1 MDLGLSGRVAMV
13 SGASKGIGRAVAEL
27 LAKEGVRLSLCARNA
42 EEVAAAARAI
52 EAAHGVDCIGGAFDL
67 TQADAPAAWVEATI
81 ASFGRVDILVNN
93 AGAVPSGDFFT
104 MRESEWLPG
113 LEGKMLGYARVA
125 RAVLPGM
132 FERRQGAIVNV
143 IGTAAAQPMPG
154 YVMGSAANAAI
165 VSLTKG
171 LANEAGR
178 HNVRVNGVSPGSTR
192 TERWTMLAERAAA
205 STGKTREEAERDMV
219 SQSVLGR
226 AGEPSELADVIV
238 FLASDRA
245 SYVTG
250 AVLNVDGGMV
260 KGI

>member
-1 MDLGLSGRVAMV
+1 MELGLNGRVAMV

-27 LAKEGVRLSLCARNA
+27 LAREGVRLSLCARNA
-42 EEVAAAARAI
+42 GEVEAVARTI
-52 EAAHGVDCIGGAFDL
+52 EADHGVECIGGAFDL
-67 TQADAPAAWVEATI
+67 TQPDAPMAWVEATV
-81 ASFGRVDILVNN
+81 ARFGRVDILVNN
-93 AGAVPSGDFFT
+93 AGAVPSGDFFA
-104 MRESEWLPG
+104 MAESDWLPG
-113 LEGKMLGYARVA
+113 MEGKLLGYARVA
-125 RAVLPGM
+125 RAVMPGM

-154 YVMGSAANAAI
+154 YVMGSAANAAL

-171 LANEAGR
+171 LANEGGR
-178 HNVRVNGVSPGSTR
+178 FNVRVNGVSPGSTR

-205 STGKTREEAERDMV
+205 SSGKTQAEAERDMV
-219 SQSVLGR
+219 AQSVLGR

-250 AVLNVDGGMV
+250 ATLNVDGGMV